1 MKDLEYLQRQS
12 EKELSILAKDS
23 DANYPFLNNI
33 FHKQLFT
40 LLENSWMVWIALV
53 DTTEITRIWRE
64 K

>member
-40 LLENSWMVWIALV
+40 LLENSWIV
-53 DTTEITRIWRE
+53 
-64 K
+64 